1 MNQHVQGDEREQS
14 EVNHSGSLLAA
25 LQYILLLR
33 GHRAS
38 EGALRDKAA
47 VGGADFT
54 VQSVVEVFASYGI
67 RSTFGRLSNKY
78 VSRAMCPFIAF
89 DEDGS
94 ALVVDFDQE
103 RNEFCAL
110 SPQNAQ
116 NLFEIGN
123 SLPANFSDYAVL
135 IDTDQ
140 ASGSITDRKHWF
152 WSAFEGSAGIYV
164 QVILAA
170 VIANFLGLTTSL
182 FVMVVYDRVV
192 PNQAIE
198 SLVALS
204 VGVVLA
210 IVFDFVMRMLKAALI
225 DRAAKNVDQIVGRE
239 IFERILNLRL
249 EGRQQKAGATSSIV
263 REFDV
268 LREFFTS
275 ATIVAVVDLPFI
287 FLFIW
292 VIWLIAGPLAI
303 VPLVAVPFVFLVG
316 LAVQPFLANFA
327 RNALSSGMSKQSI
340 LVEALN
346 GLETIQVTG
355 SGRLLKRRFDEA
367 TDSQSWASIKSR
379 SFSQLAMNS
388 ATFVQQM
395 SQVATIFYG
404 VFLIRDGVVTMGALI
419 AAVIL
424 GGRALGPLSQL
435 ASAMSRANSALVAYR
450 SLSKLMESEEAS
462 SVADEARISRIRLE
476 GNIEFRDVTYS
487 FPGAREPVVSNL
499 TLSIPAG
506 QRVALLGRMGSGK
519 STLLKLASGLIS
531 PTAGRVLFDGV
542 DIRQIHRSDFRRSVG
557 VALQDTWLFSG
568 TVRDNIQ
575 MGYAEHS
582 DERLLDV
589 ANIAGVEDFVS
600 KHPDGYDLHVR
611 ERGEGLSGGQRQA
624 VALARA
630 LLHDPRVLLL
640 DEPTSALDTAS
651 EAALILRLK
660 KYVDGR
666 TVLIVTHRS
675 SILDLVD
682 RVIILEGGKIVA
694 DTTPTQLRSRVK
706 E

>member
-1 MNQHVQGDEREQS
+1 MTQHLQSIKTEQMDINVS
-14 EVNHSGSLLAA
+14 STLLSA
-25 LQYILLLR
+25 LQHILLLR
-33 GHRAS
+33 GHRIS
-38 EGALRDKAA
+38 VGALRDKATA
-47 VGGADFT
+47 GGADFS
-54 VQSVVEVFASYGI
+54 VQSVIEVLASYGV
-67 RSTFGRLSNKY
+67 RSTFGRLSGKS
-78 VSRAMCPFIAF
+78 VTKTMCPFIAF
-89 DEDGS
+89 DNEGA
-94 ALVVDFDQE
+94 ALVVDFDRD
-103 RNEFCAL
+103 RNKICAH
-110 SPQNAQ
+110 SPK
-116 NLFEIGN
+116 LVGEVFEIN
-123 SLPANFSDYAVL
+123 DTLPGNFSEYAII
-135 IDTDQ
+135 IDVEQTND
-140 ASGSITDRKHWF
+140 SITKKKHWF
-152 WSAFEGSAGIYV
+152 WSAFEGSTGIYV

-170 VIANFLGLTTSL
+170 TIANFLGLTTSL

-204 VGVVLA
+204 LGVVLA
-210 IVFDFVMRMLKAALI
+210 ICFDFSMRMLKAALI

-239 IFERILNLRL
+239 IFERILNLKL

-275 ATIVAVVDLPFI
+275 ATIVAVVDLPFV

-303 VPLVAVPFVFLVG
+303 VPLVAVPMVFLVG

-327 RNALSSGMSKQSI
+327 KSALSSGMSKQSI

-355 SGRLLKRRFDEA
+355 SGRLLRRRFDEA

-450 SLSKLMESEEAS
+450 SLSRLMESEDKNADL
-462 SVADEARISRIRLE
+462 DEARISRITLE
-476 GNIEFRDVTYS
+476 GNIEFRDVTYA
-487 FPGAREPVVSNL
+487 FPGAKEPVLANL
-499 TLSIPAG
+499 NLSIPAG

-531 PTAGRVLFDGV
+531 PHSGRVLFDGV
-542 DIRQIHRSDFRRSVG
+542 DIRQIHKSDFRRNVG
-557 VALQDTWLFSG
+557 VVLQDTWLFSG
-568 TVRDNIQ
+568 TIRDNIQ

-589 ANIAGVEDFVS
+589 AGIAGVEDFVS
-600 KHPDGYDLHVR
+600 KHPDGYDLYIK

-624 VALARA
+624 VALARS

-660 KYVDGR
+660 RYLEGR
-666 TVLIVTHRS
+666 TVLIVTHRNS
-675 SILDLVD
+675 VLDLVD
-682 RVIILEGGKIVA
+682 RVIVLDGGKIVA
-694 DTTPTQLRSRVK
+694 DTTPTQLRSRAK